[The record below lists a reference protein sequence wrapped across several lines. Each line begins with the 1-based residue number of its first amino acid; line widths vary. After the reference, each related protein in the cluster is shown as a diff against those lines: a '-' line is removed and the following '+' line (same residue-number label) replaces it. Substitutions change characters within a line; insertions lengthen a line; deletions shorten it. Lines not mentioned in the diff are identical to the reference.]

1 MSGTMRWLLIGLL
14 ALLPACGTLYVPL
27 PSSES
32 SVAGPAAKAQAAIN
46 EANALLTAINAA
58 IKEQV
63 EAKVMP
69 PEEAQQWLDRSKAL
83 GRRVDELQALV
94 RLGEADLRDIEAQ
107 KRLIFELQ
115 RELHAR
121 IGGRS

>member
-1 MSGTMRWLLIGLL
+1 MMLARWLLIGLL

-27 PSSES
+27 PSADPAL
-32 SVAGPAAKAQAAIN
+32 AGTAAKAQAAIN
-46 EANALLTAINAA
+46 EANAMLTAINMA

-63 EAKVMP
+63 GAKTMP
-69 PEEAQQWLDRSKAL
+69 PDEAQRWLDRSKAL

-115 RELHAR
+115 RELRAR
-121 IGGRS
+121 IGDRS